1 MHHRSPLGF
10 LNILLITVTF
20 YRLCVRCH
28 QAAASTTT
36 NKTNVTTTTTTR
48 TIFKYENGS
57 ARRYPRVDE
66 IKDLKD
72 SSYNR
77 IIGGTRAPKG
87 AYPWFTLTLVET
99 YDGSLYYAGC
109 GAILVAPEY
118 VMTAAHCLEPLSG
131 NTPVVFIGASCRSPN
146 NCGEPS
152 EILEV
157 EKTIPHPDFE
167 GDIHNDFAL
176 LKLNTRASASPVRMY
191 VHF

>member
-1 MHHRSPLGF
+1 M
-10 LNILLITVTF
+10 
-20 YRLCVRCH
+20 
-28 QAAASTTT
+28 
-36 NKTNVTTTTTTR
+36 
-48 TIFKYENGS
+48 
-57 ARRYPRVDE
+57 DE

-77 IIGGTRAPKG
+77 IVGGTRASKG

-109 GAILVAPEY
+109 GAMLVAPEY
-118 VMTAAHCLEPLSG
+118 VPLSG
-131 NTPVVFIGASCRSPN
+131 NTPVVFIVASCRCPN

-152 EILEV
+152 EILVV

-176 LKLNTRASASPVRMY
+176 LKLNTRASTSPVRMY
-191 VHF
+191 IHFNLNVFDSFLLSFQNLDFFHDKISNPLNHYTFSK